1 LDRTR
6 EPIFNVPAVIV
17 ALLAVLGLVHG
28 VRELVLSDR
37 LDRDLILNFA
47 FFPARY
53 DSNPFTDGVLPGG
66 LGASL
71 WSFVSYAAIHADL
84 THLGFNAIWLL
95 AFGSP
100 VARRFG
106 AARFLIF
113 FAATSAAGALAHLL
127 TNPGSLHPMI
137 GASAAISGTM
147 GAATRFAFEPGG
159 PLDMWRRER
168 TDVDRIPAAPLL
180 VALRNP
186 RVLTFLAVWFGLNL
200 LFGLSSLPLFDDNQA
215 VAWQAHVGGFLAGLL
230 LFSAFDPVDPR
241 PQFDPGQ
248 TLH

>member
-1 LDRTR
+1 MDRTR
-6 EPIFNVPAVIV
+6 EPIFNVPTVVV

-28 VRELVLSDR
+28 ARELVLSDT
-37 LDRDLILNFA
+37 LDRDLILTFA

-71 WSFVSYAAIHADL
+71 WSFVTYALIHADL

-106 AARFLIF
+106 AVRFLIF
-113 FAATSAAGALAHLL
+113 FTVTSAAGALAHLL
-127 TNPGSLHPMI
+127 THPGALQPVI

-159 PLDMWRRER
+159 PLDMWRRHR
-168 TDVDRIPAAPLL
+168 IDVDRIPAAPLL

-200 LFGLSSLPLFDDNQA
+200 LFGLASLPFLEEDQA
-215 VAWQAHVGGFLAGLL
+215 VAWQAHLGGFLAGLL
-230 LFSAFDPVDPR
+230 LFSIFDPVDPR
-241 PQFDPGQ
+241 AKLDHG